1 MRALDRMFGVAANP
15 LRNLGALGYLFFWV
29 LATTGIYLYVFF
41 DTSAAG
47 AYGSIERLSRDQ
59 WWLGGVLR
67 SMHRYAADGLVAVS
81 FGHLAREWAL
91 GHFRRGRA
99 FLWIS
104 GVPLMWLLYASGIVG
119 YWLVWDQ
126 RAQFSALATAE
137 WLDGLRIGAEPLARN
152 FLGAE
157 ASADR
162 VFSLFV
168 FLHVGL
174 PLLLLGGLWIHV
186 QRMGR
191 PRTVAPRA
199 LALGVLATL
208 FAAALALPVRSTAP
222 ADPVRIP
229 ASLDLDWYL
238 LSGHPLMDAT
248 SAGTLWALVGAATI
262 GLCLMPWLSRAEPIR
277 SDSSKHFGAKRW
289 PGRRTAPYYR
299 AGVYAA
305 FGGLLVLFSHRPAYA
320 PLAPGKA
327 LLLLS
332 IAHAGAR
339 LEPCRVRSESEL
351 AALPPNMRAPLDC
364 PRERSPVRVTV
375 ALDGRLLLDETLP
388 PTGVARD
395 GAASLYR
402 RIAVPAGRH
411 SLRVTL
417 DDDLRRP
424 GEEVRAQP
432 VDLAAGQVLT
442 IDYRPR
448 RGGIVLS

>member
-1 MRALDRMFGVAANP
+1 MRALDRIFGVAANP

-29 LATTGIYLYVFF
+29 LAATGIYLYVFF

-67 SMHRYAADGLVAVS
+67 SVHRYAADGLVAVS
-81 FGHLAREWAL
+81 FGHLAREWVL

-99 FLWIS
+99 FLWVS
-104 GVPLMWLLYASGIVG
+104 GVPLMWLLYASGLVG

-137 WLDGLRIGAEPLARN
+137 WLDKLRVGAEPLARN

-157 ASADR
+157 AAADR

-168 FLHVGL
+168 FLHLGL

-199 LALGVLATL
+199 LALGALATL
-208 FAAALALPVRSTAP
+208 FLAALAVPVGSTPP
-222 ADPVRIP
+222 ADPARLP
-229 ASLDLDWYL
+229 ASLDFDWYL
-238 LSGHPLMDAT
+238 LSGHPLMYAT
-248 SAGTLWALVGAATI
+248 SAGALWALVGAATI
-262 GLCLMPWLSRAEPIR
+262 GLCVMPWVSHKSSPEFLKKTPPSR
-277 SDSSKHFGAKRW
+277 RW
-289 PGRRTAPYYR
+289 PGRKTAPYFR
-299 AGVYAA
+299 VGAYAA
-305 FGGLLVLFSHRPAYA
+305 FGGLLALFSHRPAYA
-320 PLAPGKA
+320 PLAPGEA

-339 LEPCRVRSESEL
+339 LEPCRALSESEL

-424 GEEVRAQP
+424 GEDARAQT
-432 VDLAAGQVLT
+432 VDLADGQVLT

>member
-29 LATTGIYLYVFF
+29 LAATGIYLYAFF

-47 AYGSIERLSRDQ
+47 AYGSIERLSSNQ
-59 WWLGGVLR
+59 WYLGGVLR
-67 SMHRYAADGLVAVS
+67 SMHRYAADGFVAVS
-81 FGHLAREWAL
+81 FAHLAREWAL
-91 GHFRRGRA
+91 GRFRRNRA
-99 FLWIS
+99 FLWVS
-104 GVPLMWLLYASGIVG
+104 GVPLMWLLYASGTIG

-137 WLDGLRIGAEPLARN
+137 WLDALRIGAEPLARN

-157 ASADR
+157 AAADR

-168 FLHVGL
+168 FLHIGL
-174 PLLLLGGLWIHV
+174 PLLLLGGMWIHV

-199 LALGVLATL
+199 LALGALATL
-208 FAAALALPVRSTAP
+208 VLAALALPVASEAP
-222 ADPVRIP
+222 ADPSRLPSSIAV
-229 ASLDLDWYL
+229 DWYVL
-238 LSGHPLMDAT
+238 AGHPLMYAT
-248 SAGTLWALVGAATI
+248 SPAALWALVGAATV
-262 GLCLMPWLSRAEPIR
+262 GLCLMPWLSQAEPIK
-277 SDSSKHFGAKRW
+277 SNASKKFSAKRW
-289 PGRRTAPYYR
+289 PGRRNAPYFR
-299 AGVYAA
+299 VGVYAA
-305 FGGLLVLFSHRPAYA
+305 FGGLLALFSHRPAYA
-320 PLAPGKA
+320 PLAPGEA
-327 LLLLS
+327 LVLLS

-339 LEPCRVRSESEL
+339 LEPCRALSESEL

-395 GAASLYR
+395 GAASVYR

-411 SLRVTL
+411 RLRVTL

-424 GEEVRAQP
+424 GEDARDQP
-432 VDLAAGQVLT
+432 VDLAVGQVLT

-448 RGGIVLS
+448 QGGIVLS

>member
-29 LATTGIYLYVFF
+29 LAATGIYLYVFF

-47 AYGSIERLSRDQ
+47 AYASIDRLSNGQ
-59 WWLGGVLR
+59 WYLGGVLR
-67 SMHRYAADGLVAVS
+67 SVHRYAADGMVAVS
-81 FGHLAREWAL
+81 FGHLAREWTL
-91 GHFRRGRA
+91 GHYRRSRA
-99 FLWIS
+99 FLWVS
-104 GVPLMWLLYASGIVG
+104 GVPLMWLLYASGVVG
-119 YWLVWDQ
+119 CWLVWDA

-137 WLDGLRIGAEPLARN
+137 WLDGLGVGAEPLARN

-157 ASADR
+157 ATADR
-162 VFSLFV
+162 MFSLFV
-168 FLHVGL
+168 FLHIGL

-199 LALGVLATL
+199 LALGTLTTL
-208 FAAALALPVRSTAP
+208 FVAALAVPVGSTAP
-222 ADPVRIP
+222 ADPARVP
-229 ASLDLDWYL
+229 ASLDFDWYL
-238 LSGHPLMDAT
+238 LFAHPLMYAT
-248 SAGTLWALVGAATI
+248 SAAALWALVGAATI
-262 GLCLMPWLSRAEPIR
+262 GLCFMPWVSRK
-277 SDSSKHFGAKRW
+277 SSQESLKKKLFSRRW
-289 PGRRTAPYYR
+289 PGRKTAPYFR
-299 AGVYAA
+299 VGVYAA
-305 FGGLLVLFSHRPAYA
+305 FGGLIALFSHRPAYA
-320 PLAPGKA
+320 PLAPGQA

-339 LEPCRVRSESEL
+339 LEPCRALSEAEL
-351 AALPPNMRAPLDC
+351 AALPPNMRAPLAC

-388 PTGVARD
+388 PTGIARD

-424 GEEVRAQP
+424 GEDARAQT